1 MNNNFLVLITVSDLQ
16 QCNKII
22 LSKKRKVLYLTRLVL
37 LSVYVQATSSMTTER
52 KNVSI
57 LVATDAVIG
66 GDATNTEGQQMNKAT
81 RVKNI
86 GGATISSQSK

>member
-1 MNNNFLVLITVSDLQ
+1 MNNNLLLITVADLQ

-22 LSKKRKVLYLTRLVL
+22 LYKKRKVLYLTRLVL

-66 GDATNTEGQQMNKAT
+66 GDATNTEGAT
-81 RVKNI
+81 NE
-86 GGATISSQSK
+86 